1 MYRGQSE
8 PLTPQ
13 RLAAMYK
20 MFSSPGKPG
29 PSVEAVMAFM
39 QRKIRENLV
48 IFENGTYRPGSD
60 LKR

>member
-1 MYRGQSE
+1 M
-8 PLTPQ
+8 TPQ

>member
-1 MYRGQSE
+1 MFRGQAE

-20 MFSSPGKPG
+20 MFASPGKPG
-29 PSVEAVMAFM
+29 PSVEAVTTFM
-39 QRKIRENLV
+39 QRKMRENLV
-48 IFENGTYRPGSD
+48 IFENGIYRSGPD